1 MRPRRRAQ
9 RRAGATR
16 SAQTQY
22 EPALLRGP
30 APRDLERRET
40 RIRSVSSDSIVLR
53 VAAAGWL
60 VLVLGGGAA
69 SAKEAGGTPVAFA
82 AAENA
87 SQLIALD
94 LTTKRVV
101 GRI

>member
-40 RIRSVSSDSIVLR
+40 RIRSVSSDSIVRR

-69 SAKEAGGTPVAFA
+69 SQRGWWNAGRVRRRGERLATHRSRPHDEAGRRSDP
-82 AAENA
+82 
-87 SQLIALD
+87 
-94 LTTKRVV
+94 
-101 GRI
+101 